1 MPNLFNPSS
10 MAISLSDSLNLN
22 SPAPV
27 IDVSPSAKLA
37 AIDKIGISSIILGI
51 DFSSIF
57 IPLKA
62 EEETSISATSSPQ
75 QIEWFLILMSEPI
88 FLRISSN
95 VNLVSLIPTFLIVI
109 ELSLVMS
116 AATIKN
122 DAEEKSPTTE

>member
-1 MPNLFNPSS
+1 M
-10 MAISLSDSLNLN
+10 
-22 SPAPV
+22 
-27 IDVSPSAKLA
+27 
-37 AIDKIGISSIILGI
+37 
-51 DFSSIF
+51 
-57 IPLKA
+57 PLKA

-75 QIEWFLILMSEPI
+75 HIERFLILISEPI

-109 ELSLVMS
+109 ELSLVIS